1 MCHLPNSNYELY
13 IQAFISFDHESSS
26 TYSFLVN
33 GTKKV
38 CFCMKVLTE
47 VDWQVM
53 LFGHDDKNIEDK
65 GIRVTVAFNHF
76 GSGLVQ
82 RMPRSLCK

>member
-1 MCHLPNSNYELY
+1 
-13 IQAFISFDHESSS
+13 
-26 TYSFLVN
+26 
-33 GTKKV
+33 
-38 CFCMKVLTE
+38 MKVLTE